1 MRLKDILL
9 EQEQEELLSTVVEII
24 RNVPREERRAFMVSR
39 TLAGDTLVSPGR
51 GPQPRIYYGD
61 VEILASK
68 GLLNLRFGSKGTPNL
83 DVTPE
88 GFEYYRIMK
97 ERSGK
102 PMEQVEDE
110 VTKYLEAHD
119 FQQRYPKAYAKWSE
133 AGAKLWAGD
142 SPNQLT
148 TIGHL
153 CREAVQ
159 EFATA
164 LVEKFQPPDAPADK
178 ARDQSRIRAVLAHV
192 RDQLG
197 SREVPLL
204 EAMIDYWNAVSG
216 LIQRQE
222 HGGQKQGDALRW
234 EDGRRVVFQTAVVMF
249 EIDHSL
255 ASLM

>member
-1 MRLKDILL
+1 MIDGTML
-9 EQEQEELLSTVVEII
+9 EPEQEELLSTLVEIT
-24 RNVPREERRAFMVSR
+24 RNTPRKDRGAFMVELMSQ
-39 TLAGDTLVSPGR
+39 GDILVSPGG
-51 GPQPRIYYGD
+51 GPRPEIYYGD

-68 GLLNLRFGSKGTPNL
+68 GLVNMRFGDLGTPNF

-102 PMEQVEDE
+102 PMEQIEDE

-133 AGAKLWAGD
+133 AAAKLWAGD
-142 SPNQLT
+142 SQNQLT

-164 LVEKFQPPDAPADK
+164 LVEKFEPPDAPSDK

-204 EAMIDYWNAVSG
+204 EAMIDYWNAVSR

-249 EIDHSL
+249 EIDRSV
-255 ASLM
+255 ASLT

>member
-1 MRLKDILL
+1 MIDGIML
-9 EQEQEELLSTVVEII
+9 EPEQEELLSTLVEIT
-24 RNVPREERRAFMVSR
+24 RNTPREDRGAFMVVR
-39 TLAGDTLVSPGR
+39 MLQGDILVSPGR
-51 GPQPRIYYGD
+51 GPRPEVYYGD

-68 GLLNLRFGSKGTPNL
+68 GLVNMRFGDRGTPNF

-102 PMEQVEDE
+102 PMVQIEDE

-119 FQQRYPKAYAKWSE
+119 FQQRYPKAYAKWRE
-133 AGAKLWAGD
+133 AAAKLWAGD
-142 SPNQLT
+142 SQNQLT

-164 LVEKFQPPDAPADK
+164 LVEKFQPPGAPADK

-204 EAMIDYWNAVSG
+204 EAMIDYWSAVSG

-222 HGGQKQGDALRW
+222 HGGQKQGDDLRW

-255 ASLM
+255 ASLT

>member
-1 MRLKDILL
+1 
-9 EQEQEELLSTVVEII
+9 
-24 RNVPREERRAFMVSR
+24 
-39 TLAGDTLVSPGR
+39 
-51 GPQPRIYYGD
+51 
-61 VEILASK
+61 
-68 GLLNLRFGSKGTPNL
+68 
-83 DVTPE
+83 
-88 GFEYYRIMK
+88 MK

-133 AGAKLWAGD
+133 AAAKLWAGD
-142 SPNQLT
+142 SQNQLT

-164 LVEKFQPPDAPADK
+164 LVERFKPPDAPADK
-178 ARDQSRIRAVLAHV
+178 ARDQSRIRAVLVHV
-192 RDQLG
+192 RDQLS

-216 LIQRQE
+216 LIRRQE
-222 HGGQKQGDALRW
+222 HEARSRGMPCAGKMVAVLSFRPQSSCSRST
-234 EDGRRVVFQTAVVMF
+234 TAW
-249 EIDHSL
+249 L
-255 ASLM
+255 L